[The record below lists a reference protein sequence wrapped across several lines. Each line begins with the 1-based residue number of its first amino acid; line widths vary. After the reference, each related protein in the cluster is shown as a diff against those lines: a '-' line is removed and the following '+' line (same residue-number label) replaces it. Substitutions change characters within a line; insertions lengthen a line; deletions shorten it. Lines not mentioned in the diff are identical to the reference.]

1 MFIVNLFAYEKS
13 NFVAYVAALF
23 SSLIKPLKIKP
34 YSSWCS
40 ILLRYESPRY
50 ARTIHQLQTADI
62 TESPS
67 YHVVILTSSMKGWR
81 NVLANKVCS
90 VVSGG
95 KMYPL
100 TLTLVCMLCIER
112 YLQLICLTLGAAY
125 AYELIVAIFKPAVA
139 HSIAFYNCIRYVYL
153 CGMP

>member
-34 YSSWCS
+34 CSSWCS

-50 ARTIHQLQTADI
+50 ARTVHQLQTADI

-100 TLTLVCMLCIER
+100 TLSLHALHWAISTAHFSYPWCCLCLWTYCCYIQACCGSQHSF
-112 YLQLICLTLGAAY
+112 LQLYQVC
-125 AYELIVAIFKPAVA
+125 VSMWHAI
-139 HSIAFYNCIRYVYL
+139 N
-153 CGMP
+153 